1 MSETFIIA
9 EIGVNHDG
17 ELHKALDLI
26 DVASE
31 AGANAVKFQTFN
43 SESLSTKYAKKASYQ
58 RIKSKKSES
67 QLDMLR
73 KLELSRGDYQA
84 IKKKCL
90 ERNIQFMSTA
100 FDSESLKFLVE
111 IMKVK
116 TLKVPSGEITNGP
129 FLLEHARTGLN
140 IILSSG
146 MSNLKE
152 VETALAYICFGYLN
166 PKKEVKP
173 QEVYKSYHSKEGKS
187 ILEEKVIILHCTSQY
202 PAPLEDINLNAL
214 RTLKREFGTRIGYSD
229 HSLGYLVSS
238 SAISLGADV
247 IEKHITLDKNLPGP
261 DHGASLDPDEFKEF
275 VKVIKDTEV
284 FLGDGI
290 KRITTSEE
298 ETKDV
303 ARKSIVANQF
313 IKKGEIFTDEN
324 LTIKRPGIGMSPMQV
339 WDLFGKESPKDFS
352 KDEII
357 EI

>member
-1 MSETFIIA
+1 MTETFLIA

-17 ELHKALDLI
+17 ELQKALELI
-26 DVASE
+26 DIASE

-58 RIKSKKSES
+58 EKDSKKSES
-67 QLDMLR
+67 QLDMLK
-73 KLELSRGDYQA
+73 KLELSRDDYDV
-84 IKKKCL
+84 IKERCL
-90 ERNIQFMSTA
+90 EKNIQFMSTA

-111 IMKVK
+111 NIKVK

-129 FLLEHARTGLN
+129 FLLEHARTGLD

-166 PKKEVKP
+166 PKKEVNP
-173 QEVYKSYHSKEGKS
+173 QDVNKCYRSKEGKN
-187 ILEEKVIILHCTSQY
+187 ILKDKVVILHCTSQY

-214 RTLKREFGTRIGYSD
+214 KTLKSEFGIRIGYSD
-229 HSLGYLVSS
+229 HSLGYLVAS

-261 DHGASLDPDEFKEF
+261 DHSASLDPVEFKEF
-275 VKVIKDTEV
+275 VKVIKETEV

-290 KRITTSEE
+290 KRITSSEE
-298 ETKDV
+298 ETKNV
-303 ARKSIVANQF
+303 ARKSIVANQL

-324 LTIKRPGIGMSPMQV
+324 LTIKRPGIGISPMQV
-339 WDLFGKESPKDFS
+339 WDLYGKESPKDFT

>member
-1 MSETFIIA
+1 
-9 EIGVNHDG
+9 
-17 ELHKALDLI
+17 
-26 DVASE
+26 
-31 AGANAVKFQTFN
+31 
-43 SESLSTKYAKKASYQ
+43 
-58 RIKSKKSES
+58 
-67 QLDMLR
+67 
-73 KLELSRGDYQA
+73 
-84 IKKKCL
+84 
-90 ERNIQFMSTA
+90 
-100 FDSESLKFLVE
+100 
-111 IMKVK
+111 
-116 TLKVPSGEITNGP
+116 
-129 FLLEHARTGLN
+129 LEHARTGLN

-214 RTLKREFGTRIGYSD
+214 KTLKREFGTRIGYSD

-290 KRITTSEE
+290 KRITSSEE

-339 WDLFGKESPKDFS
+339 WDLFGNESPKDFN